1 MLCSVRKSAAR
12 RALFVSIIAG
22 VAGSGCA
29 TTNGAPPADAPP
41 DDPPALAAISQE
53 DLRRD
58 LFVLASQ
65 AMRGREAG
73 TIDELRASAWIAE
86 QARAAGLEPM
96 GDDGTYFQFWPMLRA
111 RVSADSRVVLAGTP
125 LGIPDRAVVVTPT
138 DARIDAPI
146 VFVGE
151 GKQADLAGKDI
162 RGQVVAALL
171 SHPEGAPPLGPDL
184 SPRRYAMNS
193 VRQRA
198 AFLIERGA
206 TAVLLVSDS
215 VADGQFQ
222 NIAAGWARGSYDID
236 DSEGEES
243 ASRPPV
249 IWVRRSA
256 LDLVRQPGARLVAEL
271 QRERFV
277 VPSVN
282 VVARAPGSDPRL
294 RDEHVLYSSH
304 QDALGVR
311 YSWDGDSVWTGADDN
326 ATTSVAILAI
336 GRAFVR
342 APAARSVLFVWHG
355 AEEVGLLGSYY
366 HVAHPVVPLSS
377 VVAVLN
383 GDMIGRNHPD
393 TAALLGAQPPN
404 RNAPSLVEMALSANA
419 RVSRFVVDSSWDR
432 PGHPENF
439 FRRSDHWPYVQVD
452 VPSIYFTAML
462 HSDYHTPRDDP
473 EGIDYGKLTRMARWM
488 YATGWAAASVR

>member
-12 RALFVSIIAG
+12 RLFFVSAIAC

-41 DDPPALAAISQE
+41 DDPPALSAISQE

-96 GDDGTYFQFWPMLRA
+96 GEDGTYFQFWPMRRA
-111 RVSADSRVVLAGTP
+111 RISTDSRVILTGTALAIPEGAVL
-125 LGIPDRAVVVTPT
+125 VTPT
-138 DARIDAPI
+138 DARIDAPLI
-146 VFVGE
+146 FVGE

-162 RGQVVAALL
+162 RGQVVAAVL
-171 SHPEGAPPLGPDL
+171 SHPEGAPPLGPNL
-184 SPRRYAMNS
+184 SPRRYSMSA

-198 AFLIERGA
+198 AFLIENGA
-206 TAVLLVSDS
+206 AAVVLVSDS

-236 DSEGEES
+236 DAEEEP
-243 ASRPPV
+243 AGSRPPV

-256 LDLVRQPGARLVAEL
+256 FDLVRQPGARLVAEL

-282 VVARAPGSDPRL
+282 VLARAPGSDPRL
-294 RDEHVLYSSH
+294 RDEHVLYSAH

-326 ATTSVAILAI
+326 ATTSVALLAI

-342 APAARSVLFVWHG
+342 VPAPRSVLFVWHG

-366 HVAHPVVPLSS
+366 HVAHPVVPLSRI
-377 VVAVLN
+377 VAVLN

-393 TAALLGAQPPN
+393 TAALLGSQPPN

-419 RVSRFVVDSSWDR
+419 RVSRFVVDSSWDQ

-439 FRRSDHWPYVQVD
+439 FRRSDHWPYVRAD
-452 VPSIYFTAML
+452 VPSIYFTALL

>member
-1 MLCSVRKSAAR
+1 MLCSVGKNAAR
-12 RALFVSIIAG
+12 RARFASIIAG
-22 VAGSGCA
+22 VAISGCA
-29 TTNGAPPADAPP
+29 TTTGAPPADASP
-41 DDPPALAAISQE
+41 DDPPALSAISQE

-96 GDDGTYFQFWPMLRA
+96 GDDGTYFQFWPMRRA
-111 RVSADSRVVLAGTP
+111 RISTDSRVILAGTP
-125 LGIPDRAVVVTPT
+125 LAIPEGAVVVTPA
-138 DARIDAPI
+138 DARIDAPM

-151 GKQADLAGKDI
+151 GKRADLAGKDI
-162 RGQVVAALL
+162 RGRVVAAVL
-171 SHPEGAPPLGPDL
+171 SHPEGAPPLGPNL
-184 SPRRYAMNS
+184 SPRRYAMS
-193 VRQRA
+193 AVRQRA
-198 AFLIERGA
+198 AFLIENGA

-236 DSEGEES
+236 DAEGES
-243 ASRPPV
+243 AGSRPPV

-256 LDLVRQPGARLVAEL
+256 LDFARQSGARLVAEL

-282 VVARAPGSDPRL
+282 VLARAPGSDPRL
-294 RDEHVLYSSH
+294 RDEHVLYSAH

-326 ATTSVAILAI
+326 ATTSVALLAI

-342 APAARSVLFVWHG
+342 VPAPRSVLFVWHG

-366 HVAHPVVPLSS
+366 HVAHPVVPLSR

-393 TAALLGAQPPN
+393 TAALLGSQPPN

-419 RVSRFVVDSSWDR
+419 RVSRFVLDSSWDQ

-439 FRRSDHWPYVQVD
+439 FRRSDHWPYVQAD
-452 VPSIYFTAML
+452 VPSIYFTALL

-488 YATGWAAASVR
+488 YATGWTAASAR

>member
-1 MLCSVRKSAAR
+1 MR
-12 RALFVSIIAG
+12 RAR
-22 VAGSGCA
+22 
-29 TTNGAPPADAPP
+29 
-41 DDPPALAAISQE
+41 IS
-53 DLRRD
+53 
-58 LFVLASQ
+58 
-65 AMRGREAG
+65 
-73 TIDELRASAWIAE
+73 T
-86 QARAAGLEPM
+86 
-96 GDDGTYFQFWPMLRA
+96 
-111 RVSADSRVVLAGTP
+111 DSRVVLAGT
-125 LGIPDRAVVVTPT
+125 LLAIPEGAVVVTPT

-151 GKQADLAGKDI
+151 GKRADLAGKDI
-162 RGQVVAALL
+162 RGQVVAAVL
-171 SHPEGAPPLGPDL
+171 SHPEGAPPLGPNL
-184 SPRRYAMNS
+184 SPRRYSMSA

-198 AFLIERGA
+198 AFLIESGA
-206 TAVLLVSDS
+206 TAVVLVSDS

-236 DSEGEES
+236 TAAGEPA

-249 IWVRRSA
+249 IWVRSSA
-256 LDLVRQPGARLVAEL
+256 LDLVRQPGARLVADL

-282 VVARAPGSDPRL
+282 VLARAPGSDPRL
-294 RDEHVLYSSH
+294 RDEHVLYSAH

-326 ATTSVAILAI
+326 ATTSVALLAI

-342 APAARSVLFVWHG
+342 VPAPRSVLFVWHG

-366 HVAHPVVPLSS
+366 HVAHPVVPLSR

-393 TAALLGAQPPN
+393 TAALLGSQPPN

-419 RVSRFVVDSSWDR
+419 RVSRFVVDSSWDQ

-439 FRRSDHWPYVQVD
+439 FRRSDHWPYVRAD
-452 VPSIYFTAML
+452 VPSIYFTALL